1 MLAIIN
7 TLITAIGG
15 PLAYTKKK
23 PTKTP
28 QLYIEPL

>member
-7 TLITAIGG
+7 TLITAVGG
-15 PLAYTKKK
+15 PLTYTKK